1 MKLGRATLRVVLGL
15 ASVRLATLGIGCGS
29 FEPMSYLSRNA
40 CDFLNCEVMFFI
52 PELFPLSA
60 PPMNMDM
67 SGGAAV
73 VVEEAEEEGGH
84 MH

>member
-1 MKLGRATLRVVLGL
+1 MKLGRTTLRVVLGL

-29 FEPMSYLSRNA
+29 FEPMSYFSRNA

-60 PPMNMDM
+60 PPMDM
-67 SGGAAV
+67 SGGAAA